1 MGNADDQRPHHSSSP
16 LRWKGPPLTRD
27 ERDLGRTWTLQSLPA
42 VAAIFAKDLLRR
54 SDGNEPWTCGPP
66 AASMDQNPAPGSSR
80 LSAKVVVPPPS
91 LTPSHVRVP
100 GAHVSGL
107 VMPPVRVSPPSQ
119 ACSSRR
125 PPPLLPCASP
135 VQGAASSRGSPAR
148 SGRNAARSRE
158 HPACR
163 ERSPAC
169 RRQNPAQSKWHPARS
184 GQRPASTQRAGL
196 SAQRGRGPEQRG
208 RSLAQGGQSLAQER
222 SPAQR
227 GRSPAQSRGLG
238 QARRRERARGSRGPR
253 GGHREAPVLVP
264 ALYLQAA
271 SFPGTED
278 SSPSFHEHPWPWDTC
293 AFSATMP
300 AVRPRGPESQQ
311 SPNHRPRPPS
321 VLPPPAAR
329 HSGVHGAPRSL
340 AA

>member
-1 MGNADDQRPHHSSSP
+1 M
-16 LRWKGPPLTRD
+16 TRD

-54 SDGNEPWTCGPP
+54 SDGNEPWTCGPS

-119 ACSSRR
+119 AYSSRR

-208 RSLAQGGQSLAQER
+208 RSLAQGAGPSAEGAE
-222 SPAQR
+222 SSAEGAESSTGAEPSAE
-227 GRSPAQSRGLG
+227 GAGPGAEGAESSAKPGSGTG
-238 QARRRERARGSRGPR
+238 TQA
-253 GGHREAPVLVP
+253 
-264 ALYLQAA
+264 
-271 SFPGTED
+271 
-278 SSPSFHEHPWPWDTC
+278 
-293 AFSATMP
+293 
-300 AVRPRGPESQQ
+300 
-311 SPNHRPRPPS
+311 
-321 VLPPPAAR
+321 
-329 HSGVHGAPRSL
+329 
-340 AA
+340 